1 VSEVT
6 AVVSEAF
13 ARIVGEPPARGLQT
27 TPADVECWNSL
38 AHVQLVFEIEQ
49 ALGIRMP
56 EDMLVSRT
64 TLGALVD
71 AAEAAV
77 SPP

>member
-1 VSEVT
+1 VRDVA

-13 ARIVGEPPARGLQT
+13 ARVVGETPARGRET
-27 TPADVECWNSL
+27 RPADVGSWNSL

-49 ALGIRMP
+49 ELGIRMP
-56 EDMLVSRT
+56 EDVLVSRT
-64 TLGALVD
+64 TLGALID

-77 SPP
+77 RVS